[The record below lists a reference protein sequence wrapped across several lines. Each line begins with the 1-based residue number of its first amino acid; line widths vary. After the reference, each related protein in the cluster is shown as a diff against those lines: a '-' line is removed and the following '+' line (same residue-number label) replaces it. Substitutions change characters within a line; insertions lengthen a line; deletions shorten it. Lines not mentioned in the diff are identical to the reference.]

1 MWSAVFVLSL
11 VVAMDP
17 VRVGITALLLS
28 RPRPVANLFV
38 FWLGGMT
45 AGIAV
50 SLVVLLFLRDLAL
63 PPLRVAISAI
73 SSPTAAHIQVVIGVL
88 AVLIAARFWARRRA
102 PAAVT
107 GADASGPL
115 LHPNTVTAPGRLSV
129 RERLEG
135 GSLAMVFV
143 AGLALATPPVEY
155 LAVLI
160 TILASRATVA
170 TQLGAALMFTLVA
183 FTVVEVPLIGYLT
196 TPAKTLDV
204 VRRLNEWIHSRRQ
217 VIPSVLIGVVGALL
231 LVTGMGKV

>member
-1 MWSAVFVLSL
+1 MWSAVAVLSL

-28 RPRPVANLFV
+28 RTRPLLNLFV

-45 AGIAV
+45 AGITVA
-50 SLVVLLFLRDLAL
+50 LVVLLFLRDLAL
-63 PPLRVAISAI
+63 PVMRVAISTL
-73 SSPTAAHIQVVIGVL
+73 SSPTAAHIQVVLGVL
-88 AVLIAARFWARRRA
+88 AVLIAARFWARQRA
-102 PAAVT
+102 PATAT
-107 GADASGPL
+107 GAYASGPML
-115 LHPNTVTAPGRLSV
+115 QPNTVTASSRMSI

-135 GSLAMVFV
+135 GSLVVVFV

-155 LAVLI
+155 LAALI
-160 TILASRATVA
+160 AILASTATVGA
-170 TQLGAALMFTLVA
+170 QVSAALMFTLLA

-196 TPAKTLDV
+196 TPAKTLAV
-204 VRRLNEWIHSRRQ
+204 VRRLNEWIRTRQQ

>member
-1 MWSAVFVLSL
+1 MWSAVFFLSL

-28 RPRPVANLFV
+28 RPRPVLNLFV

-45 AGIAV
+45 AGITVA
-50 SLVVLLFLRDLAL
+50 LVVLLFLRDLAL
-63 PPLRVAISAI
+63 PVLRVAISTL
-73 SSPTAAHIQVVIGVL
+73 SSPTAAHIQVVHRGSRRADRGAL
-88 AVLIAARFWARRRA
+88 LGTPACARGSDRCLCLRAVLQ
-102 PAAVT
+102 
-107 GADASGPL
+107 
-115 LHPNTVTAPGRLSV
+115 PNTVTASGRLSI

-135 GSLAMVFV
+135 GSLVVVFV

-155 LAVLI
+155 LAALI
-160 TILASRATVA
+160 MILASTATVGA
-170 TQLGAALMFTLVA
+170 QVGAALMFTLVA

-196 TPAKTLDV
+196 TPTKTLAV
-204 VRRLNEWIHSRRQ
+204 VRRLNEWIRTRQQ

>member
-1 MWSAVFVLSL
+1 MWSAVFFLSL

-28 RPRPVANLFV
+28 RPRPVLNLFV
-38 FWLGGMT
+38 FWVGGMT

-50 SLVVLLFLRDLAL
+50 AFVVLLFLRDLAL
-63 PPLRVAISAI
+63 PVLRVAISTV

-107 GADASGPL
+107 GADASRPL
-115 LHPNTVTAPGRLSV
+115 LHPNTVTAPGGLSI
-129 RERLEG
+129 RQRLEG

-155 LAVLI
+155 LAALI
-160 TILASRATVA
+160 TILASRATVGA
-170 TQLGAALMFTLVA
+170 QVGAALMFTLVA

-196 TPAKTLDV
+196 TPAKTLAV
-204 VRRLNEWIHSRRQ
+204 VRRLNEWIRSRRQ

>member
-1 MWSAVFVLSL
+1 MWSAVFFLSV

-17 VRVGITALLLS
+17 VRIGITALLLS
-28 RPRPVANLFV
+28 RPRPVLNLFV

-45 AGIAV
+45 AGITVA
-50 SLVVLLFLRDLAL
+50 LVVLLFLRDLAL
-63 PPLRVAISAI
+63 PVLRVAISTL

-88 AVLIAARFWARRRA
+88 AVLIAARILGTPACARDSDRCLCLRA
-102 PAAVT
+102 V
-107 GADASGPL
+107 L
-115 LHPNTVTAPGRLSV
+115 QPNTVAASGRLSI

-135 GSLAMVFV
+135 GSLVVVFV

-155 LAVLI
+155 LAALI
-160 TILASRATVA
+160 TILASTATVGA
-170 TQLGAALMFTLVA
+170 QVGAALMFTLVA

-196 TPAKTLDV
+196 TPAKTLAV
-204 VRRLNEWIHSRRQ
+204 VRRLNEWIRTRQQ

>member
-1 MWSAVFVLSL
+1 MWSAVFFLSL

-28 RPRPVANLFV
+28 RPRPALNLFV

-45 AGIAV
+45 AGITVAM
-50 SLVVLLFLRDLAL
+50 VVLLFLRDLAL
-63 PPLRVAISAI
+63 PLLRAAISTV

-88 AVLIAARFWARRRA
+88 AVLIAARFWARERT

-107 GADASGPL
+107 GDDASGPL
-115 LHPNTVTAPGRLSV
+115 LQPNTVTASSRLSI

-135 GSLAMVFV
+135 GSLVVVFV
-143 AGLALATPPVEY
+143 AGLALATPPIEY
-155 LAVLI
+155 VAALI
-160 TILASRATVA
+160 TILASRATVGS
-170 TQLGAALMFTLVA
+170 QVGAALVFTLVA

-196 TPAKTLDV
+196 TPAKTLAV
-204 VRRLNEWIHSRRQ
+204 VRRLNEWIRARQ
-217 VIPSVLIGVVGALL
+217 QLIPSVLIGVVGALL

>member
-1 MWSAVFVLSL
+1 MWSAVFFLSL

-17 VRVGITALLLS
+17 VRVGITTLLLS
-28 RPRPVANLFV
+28 RPRPVLNLFV

-45 AGIAV
+45 AGITVA
-50 SLVVLLFLRDLAL
+50 LVVLLFLRDLAL
-63 PPLRVAISAI
+63 PVLRVAISTV

-88 AVLIAARFWARRRA
+88 AVLIAAHFWTVRRV

-115 LHPNTVTAPGRLSV
+115 LHLTAVTAPGRPSI
-129 RERLEG
+129 RERLEC
-135 GSLAMVFV
+135 GSLVMVFV

-160 TILASRATVA
+160 TIMASRATVGA
-170 TQLGAALMFTLVA
+170 QLGAALMFTLVA

-196 TPAKTLDV
+196 TPAKTLAV
-204 VRRLNEWIHSRRQ
+204 VRRLNEWIRGRQ
-217 VIPSVLIGVVGALL
+217 QLIPAALIGVVGALL
-231 LVTGMGKV
+231 LVTGMANV

>member
-1 MWSAVFVLSL
+1 MWSAVFFLSL

-107 GADASGPL
+107 DADASGPL
-115 LHPNTVTAPGRLSV
+115 LHPNTVTAPGRLSI

-170 TQLGAALMFTLVA
+170 AQLGAALMFTLVA

>member
-1 MWSAVFVLSL
+1 MWSAVFFLSL

-17 VRVGITALLLS
+17 VRVGITTLLLS
-28 RPRPVANLFV
+28 RPRPVVNLFV
-38 FWLGGMT
+38 FWLGGIT

-63 PPLRVAISAI
+63 PVLRVAISAI

-107 GADASGPL
+107 GADAAGPL
-115 LHPNTVTAPGRLSV
+115 LHPNTMTAPGRLSL

-204 VRRLNEWIHSRRQ
+204 VRRLNEWIRSRQQ

-231 LVTGMGKV
+231 MVTGMGKV

>member
-1 MWSAVFVLSL
+1 
-11 VVAMDP
+11 
-17 VRVGITALLLS
+17 
-28 RPRPVANLFV
+28 
-38 FWLGGMT
+38 
-45 AGIAV
+45 
-50 SLVVLLFLRDLAL
+50 
-63 PPLRVAISAI
+63 
-73 SSPTAAHIQVVIGVL
+73 
-88 AVLIAARFWARRRA
+88 
-102 PAAVT
+102 
-107 GADASGPL
+107 
-115 LHPNTVTAPGRLSV
+115 VTAPGRLSL

-170 TQLGAALMFTLVA
+170 AQLGAALMFTLVA

-217 VIPSVLIGVVGALL
+217 VIPCVLIGVVGAVLMA
-231 LVTGMGKV
+231 TGMGKV

>member
-1 MWSAVFVLSL
+1 MWGAVFFLSL

-50 SLVVLLFLRDLAL
+50 SLIVLLLLRDLAL
-63 PPLRVAISAI
+63 PVLRVAISTI

-88 AVLIAARFWARRRA
+88 AVLIAACFWARRRA

-107 GADASGPL
+107 GADGSGPL
-115 LHPNTVTAPGRLSV
+115 LHPNTETAPGRLSI

-155 LAVLI
+155 LAMLI
-160 TILASRATVA
+160 TVLASRATVGA
-170 TQLGAALMFTLVA
+170 QVGAALMFTLVA

-196 TPAKTLDV
+196 TPAKTLAV
-204 VRRLNEWIHSRRQ
+204 VRRLNEWIRARRQ
-217 VIPSVLIGVVGALL
+217 VIPSALIGVVGAVF

>member
-1 MWSAVFVLSL
+1 MWSAVFFLSL
-11 VVAMDP
+11 VVSMDP

-38 FWLGGMT
+38 FWLSGMT

-170 TQLGAALMFTLVA
+170 AQLGAALMFTLVA

-204 VRRLNEWIHSRRQ
+204 VRRLNEWIRSRQQ

-231 LVTGMGKV
+231 MVTGMGKV

>member
-1 MWSAVFVLSL
+1 MWSAVFFLSL

-17 VRVGITALLLS
+17 VRVGITTLLLS
-28 RPRPVANLFV
+28 RPRPVVNLFV
-38 FWLGGMT
+38 FWLGGIT

-63 PPLRVAISAI
+63 PVLRVAISAI

-88 AVLIAARFWARRRA
+88 AVLIAARFWARRPV

-115 LHPNTVTAPGRLSV
+115 LHPNTVTAPGRLSL

-170 TQLGAALMFTLVA
+170 AQLGAALMFTLVA

-204 VRRLNEWIHSRRQ
+204 VRRLNEWIRSRRQ
-217 VIPSVLIGVVGALL
+217 VIPCVLIGVVGAVLMA
-231 LVTGMGKV
+231 TGMGKV